1 MYQNY
6 PNYQNYKMEMK
17 EEQVMLEEDIPV
29 IIEPFSSQ
37 NKVFLS
43 VKKKRRI
50 GADLINIKRIYD
62 KASITDGK
70 RVLVDGLWPRGIRKS
85 TANIDLWL
93 KEVAPSKE
101 LRLWFSHD
109 SKKWEQFKKR
119 YAKELEDN
127 KAFESLL
134 DMAKAGDI
142 TLLYATTDDEHN
154 NAVVLLEMLNGRM
167 KK

>member
-1 MYQNY
+1 M
-6 PNYQNYKMEMK
+6 
-17 EEQVMLEEDIPV
+17 PV
-29 IIEPFSSQ
+29 IIEPFSNQ

-43 VKKKRRI
+43 VRKKKKS
-50 GADLINIKRIYD
+50 GADLINIKRIFD

-109 SKKWEQFKKR
+109 PKKWEQFRKR
-119 YAKELEDN
+119 YAKELEEN

-134 DMAKAGDI
+134 NMAKIGDI

-154 NAVVLLEMLNGRM
+154 NAVVLLEMLNSKL